1 MALDTVSVMRS
12 SIRTI
17 LIKRI
22 TIIFIITFIIVLS
35 SVAIITVYTANTYLK
50 NSEKQLFQAL
60 LTKGN
65 TLVINN
71 AQALVDMVGD
81 NSFSAITN
89 LISATVSN
97 DNNIIYG
104 IFMDANLNP
113 WIISNKKN
121 KYVPYNKAFTDN
133 LSLRANALKQNTYF
147 KINSEE
153 PPEYTGIEKNKT
165 VYEFAA
171 PVFSRIEPEE
181 PIEFL
186 GTIRYG
192 IATGQMDA
200 ARIEARAFAV
210 QIMIITLVT
219 LFIVG
224 GITFIFSFI
233 ATRHTAN
240 VISQPL
246 IELSRATIKIAQGN
260 YDTTI
265 VIDNDNEIGL
275 LSHNFNMMQEK
286 IKDTLGQLLAHQKE
300 LKDKNKRLR
309 VTQKEL
315 QDFNQHLEDK
325 VNERTAQLKSAQKEL
340 LSAAHAA
347 GIAEVAI
354 NILHNIGN
362 VINSVNI
369 SNQDN
374 LDRLRHSKITA
385 LVKTN
390 HLLQKNIE
398 HIGVFLQTD
407 PKGKRVPEL
416 LDKLGH
422 ALKNEN
428 QSLIENSSRMMQ
440 SINIISNIITTQ
452 QKYAKGNLYTETLN
466 LALLIEESLD
476 IQATSFRNHSIVI
489 TTDIQKIPDITIDSA
504 KFHQIL
510 TNILINA
517 KQALFHNP
525 IDNRKVHIVLRKK
538 LGFAILS
545 IKDNGIGI
553 DKDSLIEI
561 FQHGFTTKK
570 NGHGFGL
577 HSCANLLAEMGGNI
591 KARSEGK
598 NKGALFIIKLPLS

>member
-1 MALDTVSVMRS
+1 MASDTVSVMTS

-22 TIIFIITFIIVLS
+22 TIIFIITFIVVLS
-35 SVAIITVYTANTYLK
+35 SVAIITIYTANTYLK

-71 AQALVDMVGD
+71 AQALIDMVSD
-81 NSFSAITN
+81 NSFSAINN
-89 LISATVSN
+89 LVSATVRN

-113 WIISNKKN
+113 WIISNQN
-121 KYVPYNKAFTDN
+121 SHQVHYNKTLTDN
-133 LSLRANALKQNTYF
+133 LSLRANALKKNTYF
-147 KINSEE
+147 KVNSEA
-153 PPEYTGIEKNKT
+153 PLEYTSIKKNKT

-171 PVFSRIEPEE
+171 PVFSRIEPGE

-192 IATGQMDA
+192 IATGQMES
-200 ARIEARAFAV
+200 ARIEAKAFSV
-210 QIMIITLVT
+210 QIMIITLLT
-219 LFIVG
+219 LFILG
-224 GITFIFSFI
+224 CIAFILSFI

-240 VISQPL
+240 IISLPL
-246 IELSRATIKIAQGN
+246 IELSQATVKIAQGN

-265 VIDNDNEIGL
+265 VIDNDNEIGV
-275 LSHNFNMMQEK
+275 LSQNFNKMQEK
-286 IKDTLGQLLAHQKE
+286 IKDTLGQLLVHQKE
-300 LKDKNKRLR
+300 LKDKNKRLK
-309 VTQKEL
+309 VTQEEL
-315 QDFNQHLEDK
+315 QDFNRHLEDK

-340 LSAAHAA
+340 LASAHAA

-374 LDRLRHSKITA
+374 LDRLRHSKIPA
-385 LVKTN
+385 LIKTN
-390 HLLQKNIE
+390 HLLQKNSE
-398 HIGVFLQTD
+398 HIGQFLQTD
-407 PKGKRVPEL
+407 PKGKKIPKL
-416 LDKLGH
+416 LDKLGQ
-422 ALKNEN
+422 ALNNEN
-428 QSLIENSSRMMQ
+428 HILIENSSRMMQ
-440 SINIISNIITTQ
+440 SINIIGNIITTQ
-452 QKYAKGNLYTETLN
+452 QQYAKGNLYNETLD
-466 LALLIEESLD
+466 LHSLVEESLN
-476 IQATSFRNHSIVI
+476 IQEASFKNHSITTRTEFQNIPSI
-489 TTDIQKIPDITIDSA
+489 TTDSA
-504 KFHQIL
+504 KLHQIL

-517 KQALFHNP
+517 KQALLNNQVE
-525 IDNRKVHIVLRKK
+525 NRKIQIKLSQK
-538 LGFAILS
+538 LGFAILT

-553 DKDSLIEI
+553 DKNSLIEI

-591 KARSEGK
+591 KAKSEGK
-598 NKGALFIIKLPLS
+598 NKGAMFIIKLPLS